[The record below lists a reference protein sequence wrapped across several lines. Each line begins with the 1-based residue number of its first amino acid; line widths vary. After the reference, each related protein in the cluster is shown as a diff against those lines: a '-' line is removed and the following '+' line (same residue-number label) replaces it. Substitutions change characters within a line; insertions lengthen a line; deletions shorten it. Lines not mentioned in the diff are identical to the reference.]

1 MKKNIIEVDE
11 KDPTLNYCPCKINSC
26 HYLNLHHESI
36 KSAPP
41 VSWHDKVEP
50 KKRTLYNDIKF
61 NKRFSLSVI
70 FELTC
75 LTKSSFLLN
84 INETFPCV
92 KDSLKTKFIGSILF
106 LKGQGLKTKFTCFKV

>member
-41 VSWHDKVEP
+41 VSWNDKVEP

-61 NKRFSLSVI
+61 KNSFSLSVI
-70 FELTC
+70 FELAC
-75 LTKSSFLLN
+75 LTKSSFL
-84 INETFPCV
+84 
-92 KDSLKTKFIGSILF
+92 F
-106 LKGQGLKTKFTCFKV
+106 LPMAFEQQ